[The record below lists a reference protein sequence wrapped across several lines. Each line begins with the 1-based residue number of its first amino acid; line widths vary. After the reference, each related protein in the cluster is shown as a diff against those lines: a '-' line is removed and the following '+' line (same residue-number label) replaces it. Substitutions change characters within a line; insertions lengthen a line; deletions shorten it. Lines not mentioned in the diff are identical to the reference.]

1 MTRATAARLIEFTDC
16 YMRKTCR
23 DYGEIDHD
31 ALMMGA
37 EALKDLEEIQKWLNP
52 DIDNE
57 LALERIRELVYYG
70 HN

>member
-1 MTRATAARLIEFTDC
+1 MTRATAVRLIEFTDC
-16 YMRKTCR
+16 YMSKSCR
-23 DYGEIDHD
+23 DYGERNHD

-37 EALKDLEEIQKWLNP
+37 KALKDLDEVQKLLNP